1 VDTNIY
7 ALEVITKSRLADL
20 RAAAARQALF
30 ESVRNPRRSAWAVL
44 KSALPWTGSR
54 GQVLQSRISGLDPAR
69 LARRDAG
76 LQDLTPLTRR

>member
-1 VDTNIY
+1 MDTNIY

-30 ESVRNPRRSAWAVL
+30 ESAQKPRRSVWAVL
-44 KSALPWTGSR
+44 R

-69 LARRDAG
+69 QARRDAG